1 MNLKQALNPASY
13 VFNGRFNAPY
23 MGATLMI
30 LKNSQHLYTRES
42 IVKMYRFLADI
53 IENGEF
59 EWGGTIALDVP
70 TLENSAKKSLPET
83 SKNGN
88 MATKKDK
95 SGSKIATDESGT
107 TPPNVNDMTANHG
120 GDQQGRRIE

>member
-1 MNLKQALNPASY
+1 MNLKQALNPSSY

-53 IENGEF
+53 IEKGNF
-59 EWGGTIALDVP
+59 EWGGTIALDIP
-70 TLENSAKKSLPET
+70 TLEDPAKKSLPEN
-83 SKNGN
+83 SKNAN
-88 MATKKDK
+88 ITAKKDK

-107 TPPNVNDMTANHG
+107 TPPNVNDMTANHEE
-120 GDQQGRRIE
+120 DK

>member
-1 MNLKQALNPASY
+1 MNLKQALNPSSY

-53 IENGEF
+53 IENGKF
-59 EWGGTIALDVP
+59 EWSGTITLDVP
-70 TLENSAKKSLPET
+70 TLEDPAKKSLPEN
-83 SKNGN
+83 SKNAN
-88 MATKKDK
+88 ITAKKDK
-95 SGSKIATDESGT
+95 SGSKIATDKSGT
-107 TPPNVNDMTANHG
+107 TPSNVNDMTANHEE
-120 GDQQGRRIE
+120 DK